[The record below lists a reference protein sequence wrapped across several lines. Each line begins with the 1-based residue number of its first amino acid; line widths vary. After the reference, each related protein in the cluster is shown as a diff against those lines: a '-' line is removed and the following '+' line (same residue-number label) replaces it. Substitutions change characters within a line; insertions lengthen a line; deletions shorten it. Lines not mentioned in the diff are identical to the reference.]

1 MIAQLAQERDAK
13 LAKCVMSGFD
23 QFCLYGG
30 GAIGI
35 VGLVM
40 LITQRYLLGIIAV
53 IAGAFFIVK
62 HFSSKKAI
70 ENNRQRI
77 IQDYD
82 NLIRSS
88 IEILRALMAEIVDF
102 IAEFNQKDARAADV
116 VEFLE
121 QISPE
126 QYVRKLSGTRRHV
139 RTNV

>member
-1 MIAQLAQERDAK
+1 M
-13 LAKCVMSGFD
+13 
-23 QFCLYGG
+23 
-30 GAIGI
+30 
-35 VGLVM
+35 
-40 LITQRYLLGIIAV
+40 
-53 IAGAFFIVK
+53 K